1 MISMTRIRKSVRA
14 TPIFL
19 ALICWSFFAVTFAQ
33 TPGRYTVSGDLRDEK
48 GQPFVGVIVCAIPVA
63 DPIVRVR
70 DRICTVTDGQGKFVI
85 NLTQAGKYQV
95 VADKLSSGYMPAYE
109 PFYRDPHTPIPE
121 VVVGNDNPNPS
132 VSPAFGPKS
141 GLITGKVIDE
151 AADTP
156 IQDFVVWVWHSRDPN
171 TRYHEVVKGTNS
183 PGRFKLFAPPVPFR
197 LRIVSEGY
205 EDWVMGGGVLE
216 SKGEGKRKGPGALM
230 IPPGSTADFAVY
242 MKRKNP
248 APIDAPKSGDEK
260 RLPAPTQISRAD
272 GAVIDSYPRITKL
285 DWDPVA
291 GAVSYGFEVE
301 ACWSPS
307 LSTRAGIPDD
317 GECINPSPFFEKFRL
332 ASTTIEFPFRGAQPG
347 RWRVWAIDK
356 DQRQGFKS
364 PWRRF
369 VHLQ

>member
-1 MISMTRIRKSVRA
+1 MRRSTRTTSL
-14 TPIFL
+14 FL
-19 ALICWSFFAVTFAQ
+19 VLICSSFFVVTLAQ
-33 TPGRYTVSGDLRDEK
+33 SPGRYTVTGDLRDEK
-48 GQPFVGVIVCAIPVA
+48 GQPFFGVIVCAIPVG
-63 DPIVRVR
+63 DGIVRVR
-70 DRICTVTDGQGKFVI
+70 DKVCTHTDEQGKFVI

-95 VADKLSSGYMPAYE
+95 VADKASAGYMPAYI
-109 PFYRDPHTPIPE
+109 PLYRDSHTPIPE
-121 VVVGNDNPNPS
+121 VVVGDDNPNPS

-156 IQDFVVWVWHSRDPN
+156 IQDFVVWIWQVKDTN
-171 TRYHEVVKGTNS
+171 ARYHEIVKGTNS

-197 LRIVSEGY
+197 LRIESEGY
-205 EDWVMGGGVLE
+205 EDWVMGGGVLI
-216 SKGEGKRKGPGALM
+216 SKAGARKEPGALM
-230 IPPGSTADFAVY
+230 MPPGSTADFAVY

-248 APIDAPKSGDEK
+248 APIDPAKSGDEK
-260 RLPAPTQISRAD
+260 RLPAPAQINPAE
-272 GAVIDSYPRITKL
+272 GAVIDSYLRITKL
-285 DWDPVA
+285 EWAPVA

-301 ACWSPS
+301 ACSTPY
-307 LSTRAGIPDD
+307 LSVRAGIPDD
-317 GECINPSPFFEKFRL
+317 GECINPSPFFEKSRL
-332 ASTTIEFPFRGAQPG
+332 AGTTIEFPFRGAQPG